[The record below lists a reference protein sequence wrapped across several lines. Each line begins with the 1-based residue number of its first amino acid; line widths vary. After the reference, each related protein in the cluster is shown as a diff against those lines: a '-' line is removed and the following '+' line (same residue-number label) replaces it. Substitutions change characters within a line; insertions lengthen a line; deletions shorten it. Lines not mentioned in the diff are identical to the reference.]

1 MKSISEY
8 RRLRKSITHHFLL
21 RSLHLLEAATV
32 FFLSSSL
39 MGFSV
44 YILGNFQ
51 SFLESTQLRILSL
64 VQITG
69 IIGLVVSLYYL
80 VFLIS
85 WIIRRRRIPVAR
97 LIYALFALTLH
108 LALAIGSLLIQDL
121 SRGIG

>member
-1 MKSISEY
+1 
-8 RRLRKSITHHFLL
+8 
-21 RSLHLLEAATV
+21 
-32 FFLSSSL
+32 